1 MRVRA
6 CVFVYV
12 CDFYLILFFELSFAT
27 TSRCWRLLH
36 AVYCMTLFNYSGKK
50 AIDEGFTFRWHLSNI
65 MPDSIFYGSIF
76 QGITCLFVCLFRLFV
91 CWFVCCFFLHG
102 VATTVFPKW
111 EEMNTVFCKYI
122 TSGHEKTLSYSGLRQ
137 VGLINFGWGPNFRT
151 GLWIQESGFYLK
163 VV

>member
-12 CDFYLILFFELSFAT
+12 FDFYLILFFELSFAT

-50 AIDEGFTFRWHLSNI
+50 ARDEGFTFRWHLSNI

-76 QGITCLFVCLFRLFV
+76 QGITCLFVCLFVSFV
-91 CWFVCCFFLHG
+91 CLLIRLLFFSSWGGNHCFSQMRRDEYSLLQ
-102 VATTVFPKW
+102 VYYQWAW
-111 EEMNTVFCKYI
+111 ENLE
-122 TSGHEKTLSYSGLRQ
+122 L
-137 VGLINFGWGPNFRT
+137 
-151 GLWIQESGFYLK
+151 
-163 VV
+163 